1 MLFTL
6 AYLYNLHIHQMN
18 VKFTFL
24 NVDLYEEEG
33 VILTRNEN
41 KMCKLTK
48 SLYGL
53 KQALIMA

>member
-1 MLFTL
+1 
-6 AYLYNLHIHQMN
+6 MN

-24 NVDLYEEEG
+24 NVDLYEEVYMKQLEG